1 MYLVADCF
9 GDLAP
14 VSHLL
19 MQCETVWQELN
30 MNCSCCHYAVSKT
43 GQGWTDIYMDMRLG
57 LTEVTML
64 FMVFGSLVTRRKCFL

>member
-1 MYLVADCF
+1 VTKAISYPSSGGPCEHSTDMYLVADCF

-30 MNCSCCHYAVSKT
+30 MNCSCCHYAV
-43 GQGWTDIYMDMRLG
+43 
-57 LTEVTML
+57 
-64 FMVFGSLVTRRKCFL
+64 